1 MQIIAKKTTSMVFNY
16 TEKYRFSTR
25 LLLNGEKIENLK
37 STKLLGTIISD
48 DLSWDLNT
56 LNIVTKAN
64 ARMQLV
70 RKVASFGASEE
81 DIKNI
86 NFLLVRSLLEQSAT
100 VWHSSIT
107 EENNQDLE
115 RVQKSAVKLIL
126 GEQYIDYKKGLM
138 KLDIESL
145 EQRREN
151 LCLNFAIK

>member
-1 MQIIAKKTTSMVFNY
+1 MLRRQLVWFSTTQKKY
-16 TEKYRFSTR
+16 QFSTR
-25 LLLNGEKIENLK
+25 LLLNDEKIENLK
-37 STKLLGTIISD
+37 STKLLGTIITD

-86 NFLLVRSLLEQSAT
+86 YFLFVRSLLEQSAT

-107 EENNQDLE
+107 EENNLDFE

-126 GEQYIDYKKGLM
+126 GK
-138 KLDIESL
+138 
-145 EQRREN
+145 
-151 LCLNFAIK
+151 

>member
-1 MQIIAKKTTSMVFNY
+1 M
-16 TEKYRFSTR
+16 
-25 LLLNGEKIENLK
+25 
-37 STKLLGTIISD
+37 
-48 DLSWDLNT
+48 
-56 LNIVTKAN
+56 VTKAN

-81 DIKNI
+81 DIKNVY
-86 NFLLVRSLLEQSAT
+86 FLFVRSLLEQSAT

-126 GEQYIDYKKGLM
+126 GEQYIDYKRGLM
-138 KLDIESL
+138 KLDMESL

-151 LCLNFAIK
+151 LCLNFAIKCVKNPKTKGMFPETKKAHPMETRKQERFHIQHAHTERLKKSSVIYMQNIPNQNEYR